1 MKIWR
6 IVLGWIP
13 NIRVMS
19 IYKTVH
25 LNEEDSRVI
34 NDTLNDA
41 MEYLA
46 NRPEQTYNHWLFH
59 RIADVFELL
68 NK

>member
-1 MKIWR
+1 
-6 IVLGWIP
+6 
-13 NIRVMS
+13 MS